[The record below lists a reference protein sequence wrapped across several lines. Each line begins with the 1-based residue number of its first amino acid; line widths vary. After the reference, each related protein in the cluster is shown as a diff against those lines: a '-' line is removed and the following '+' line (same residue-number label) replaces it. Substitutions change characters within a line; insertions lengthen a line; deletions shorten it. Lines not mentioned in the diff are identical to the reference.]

1 MNPCLWAKQ
10 QGYQMLT
17 ARLSSSFFCA
27 VTDLLDTR
35 LAKKFQKLRP
45 IVLLDAE
52 RDPIVKAVHLHI
64 LIIVP
69 RVDFRHKETVAEVA
83 LDIFH
88 AVRKILGAFDCID
101 TKSMGMC
108 RHGT

>member
-1 MNPCLWAKQ
+1 
-10 QGYQMLT
+10 MLT